1 MDNDNVEELSNEE
14 ITEIMRSIN
23 NEQLRKIG
31 IMSIYD
37 SFYGSLESM
46 KLVEKSKIIEK
57 IESKEEQEKLY
68 SHYNSLLKL
77 VYDLDDSIKNQED
90 NLEKIKNIRKDLY
103 KLSNYLK
110 PYIIEISY
118 INELANNY
126 FNKHMVEDKQD
137 FGKLDQEILN
147 KLYLDIT
154 NYIAK
159 DSKDYYLF
167 SKKIS
172 AIIRILPFRMTK
184 ARFLEI
190 VEISLKRNLIQYPK
204 EYVDHQIRE
213 YKRIFDGSMEP
224 SYGTKFD
231 KYFRKTQD
239 IKQNNFKELN
249 LEETKK
255 TLEKSKVLLE
265 EVEEID
271 LFITNLGI
279 LTNKLIVVFLTSH
292 LIKDSVLNGKLISEC
307 KKSIDSFGKISYKE
321 VRKKLN
327 SEISTLEKDLFKT
340 NEFLEK
346 IGNEAIKR
354 TEIVDEELNKELLFT
369 KKVLTFY
376 NDIIFEDEE
385 ILLLDEESFIK
396 PVEKSYLKEVLSNF
410 IQYINRSIS
419 LMSNIERKLRMK
431 RLLSIMEFPFESPED
446 FMDYIKNSLDQRTTS
461 NNEILIA
468 INSLYYLMDMKK

>member
-1 MDNDNVEELSNEE
+1 MDNDNLEELSNEE
-14 ITEIMRSIN
+14 IAETMGSIN

-46 KLVEKSKIIEK
+46 KLMEKCKIIEK

-68 SHYNSLLKL
+68 SHYNSLLEL
-77 VYDLDDSIKNQED
+77 VYDLDDSINNQED

-255 TLEKSKVLLE
+255 ILEKSKVLLE

-271 LFITNLGI
+271 FFITNLGI

-292 LIKDSVLNGKLISEC
+292 LIKDSALNVKLISEC

-340 NEFLEK
+340 NEFLEE

-354 TEIVDEELNKELLFT
+354 TEIVDEKLNKELLFT

-385 ILLLDEESFIK
+385 ILLLDEESFTK
-396 PVEKSYLKEVLSNF
+396 PVEKSYLKEALSNF